1 MKIKNLAIA
10 TSLFISVATFAQ
22 KEELKAAEK
31 ALKSGNS
38 AEAQST
44 LKQVEHMIV
53 NSDDA
58 QKAQYYFL
66 KGNASFDLAKKG
78 TDADNNY
85 SAAAEAYNHLL
96 DVENKSGKAKYST
109 QAKTSLVELKGL
121 LTNSAIA
128 DSDAKKYKQS
138 ALKLYQ
144 VYSLDKK
151 DSIMLYYAANT
162 AINAQDFDL
171 ALDYYNKLKE
181 INYSGK
187 GVSYLAKSKITEQ
200 EEPFTTLA
208 DRDRAVKLG
217 SHSNPRTEK
226 IPSKRGEIYKNIS
239 LIYIQ
244 KGDVAAAKKSI
255 GDARKT
261 NPDDTSLI
269 LSEADLYLKTNDY
282 ETYKKLISEALAKDP
297 NNADLYYNLGV
308 ISGQSKEKNAKIDAE
323 GYYLKAIEIDPKY
336 KNAYMNLAVLKLE
349 GEKEIIDAMN
359 KLGTSAADNKK
370 YEALKVKREG
380 IYKSTIPFLEKAY
393 DLFSGDKD
401 IKSTL
406 LNMYNALDMTEKYK
420 ALKARN

>member
-38 AEAQST
+38 AEAKST
-44 LKQVEHMIV
+44 LKQVENMIV

-78 TDADNNY
+78 VDADNNY
-85 SAAAEAYNHLL
+85 SEAAEAYNELFTTE
-96 DVENKSGKAKYST
+96 DRSGKQKYSV
-109 QAKTSLVELKGL
+109 QAKVSLVELKGL

-144 VYSLDKK
+144 VYSMDKK
-151 DSIMLYYAANT
+151 DTTMLYYAAST
-162 AINAQDFDL
+162 AINAQDYDL
-171 ALDYYNKLKE
+171 ALGYYTKLKD

-187 GVSYLAKSKITEQ
+187 GVSYFAKSKINDN
-200 EEPFTTLA
+200 EESFNTMA
-208 DRDRAVKLG
+208 ERDKAVKLG
-217 SHSNPRTEK
+217 THSIPRTEQ
-226 IPSKRGEIYKNIS
+226 IPSKRGEIAKNIS

-244 KGDVAAAKKSI
+244 KGDVPSAKKSI
-255 GDARKT
+255 VEARKL
-261 NPDDTSLI
+261 NPDDTSLM

-282 ETYKKLISEALAKDP
+282 EMYKKLISEILAKEP

-308 ISGQSKEKNAKIDAE
+308 ISAQSKEKNAKIDAE
-323 GYYLKAIEIDPKY
+323 GYYLKAIQIDPQY
-336 KNAYMNLAVLKLE
+336 KNAYMNLSVLKLE

-370 YEALKVKREG
+370 YEALKAKREG
-380 IYKSTIPFLEKAY
+380 LYKSAIPFLEKAY
-393 DLFSGDKD
+393 ELFAGDKD

-420 ALKARN
+420 ALKAK